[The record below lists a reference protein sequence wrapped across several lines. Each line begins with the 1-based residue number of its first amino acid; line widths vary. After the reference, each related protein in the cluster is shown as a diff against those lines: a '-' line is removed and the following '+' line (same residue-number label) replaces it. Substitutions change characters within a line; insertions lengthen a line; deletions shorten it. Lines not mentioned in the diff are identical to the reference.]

1 MQDFHGGNIVGAIHV
16 PSETF
21 YVDEDVD
28 ALVEEFRTY
37 ECIVFHCMFSQQ
49 RVRFHSTCCC
59 CRRRCFFFPCA
70 LHRAQMRKIS
80 RKTRTIVLTMSLR
93 AWLFLSF
100 ETNETGTVLRCK
112 VCWTHGSVGTC
123 RWTQGVRV
131 EERIFRM
138 DSERSS
144 RSLREHGRFMNGKRS
159 RMHRRCT
166 CKTFVL
172 VRDERKDG

>member
-1 MQDFHGGNIVGAIHV
+1 MVVTSSV
-16 PSETF
+16 PSTYHPKRFTWTKTWMHSWKSFVPTNASCFIACSANKE
-21 YVDEDVD
+21 YVSIPLVVVVEEDV
-28 ALVEEFRTY
+28 
-37 ECIVFHCMFSQQ
+37 
-49 RVRFHSTCCC
+49 
-59 CRRRCFFFPCA
+59 FFPCA